1 MNGGSNSHSLKGSTP
16 STLPGGDFDQI
27 STRNE
32 HFASLAR
39 SLARARPLGGRR
51 AFAFLVLPSPFA
63 RWWGPTRDS
72 GNLGRES
79 CCFANQARVNGGSNS
94 HSLSSSQKR
103 EHCPRLDFDDKIS
116 TRNEHFTSPRSLS
129 LTHTHTRTHTHAVSA
144 GSLDEGRGHQ
154 ANTSLLAPATFHNSQ
169 RAADARARVRLPH
182 TQWSVTFICLGQES
196 NLRAPSSGPAAVLF
210 LPARRE
216 STAASWTCKKKEKK
230 KTFSK
235 NFENNPRASS
245 SRDSRAFEAPRLP
258 PRQPLRR
265 RGVRPK
271 RTNLRVERLSLN
283 RSQ

>member
-1 MNGGSNSHSLKGSTP
+1 MTKSAHETNTSPRSRPPPWRP
-16 STLPGGDFDQI
+16 SCVLL
-27 STRNE
+27 
-32 HFASLAR
+32 ASPAKPVR
-39 SLARARPLGGRR
+39 K
-51 AFAFLVLPSPFA
+51 VV
-63 RWWGPTRDS
+63 GPTRDS

-94 HSLSSSQKR
+94 HSLEGSTPSTV
-103 EHCPRLDFDDKIS
+103 PGGDFDKIS
-116 TRNEHFTSPRSLS
+116 TRNVEHFTSPRSLS
-129 LTHTHTRTHTHAVSA
+129 LSHTRTRTHAVSA

-169 RAADARARVRLPH
+169 RAADARARAPASHSVVGNLHLPGAG
-182 TQWSVTFICLGQES
+182 IE
-196 NLRAPSSGPAAVLF
+196 PACAVER
-210 LPARRE
+210 ARRRALSSSQKRE
-216 STAASWTCKKKEKK
+216 HCRKLDLVKKKEET

-245 SRDSRAFEAPRLP
+245 SRDSRAFEPPRLP